1 MMNSR
6 LACGRRR
13 LLAALIC
20 APLAARIWAEAANAD
35 ESAAT
40 GVFHGVG
47 IVTEVIAQSGAI
59 TLDHEA
65 IPGFMDA
72 MIMTYKVD
80 PPALSAGLHVG
91 DKIDFDIDAGRYAII
106 AIKAV
111 SAAK

>member
-1 MMNSR
+1 MNAQR
-6 LACGRRR
+6 ACRRR
-13 LLAALIC
+13 RFLAALIC
-20 APLAARIWAEAANAD
+20 APLAAWLWAEAANAE
-35 ESAAT
+35 ESVSS

-47 IVTEVIAQSGAI
+47 TVTEVIAKSGAI

-91 DKIDFDIDAGRYAII
+91 DKIEFDIDAGRYAII
-106 AIKAV
+106 AITVV
-111 SAAK
+111 SGPK

>member
-1 MMNSR
+1 MKRVPNV
-6 LACGRRR
+6 ARRR
-13 LLAALIC
+13 ALAVMAGALLVAPIMASC
-20 APLAARIWAEAANAD
+20 AHAD

-47 IVTEVIAQSGAI
+47 TVTEIIAKSGAI

-80 PPALSAGLHVG
+80 PPSLSAHLRVG
-91 DKIDFDIDAGRYAII
+91 DKIAFDIDAGRYAII
-106 AIKAV
+106 AIAV
-111 SAAK
+111 VSPAK

>member
-1 MMNSR
+1 MN
-6 LACGRRR
+6 AQPAFRRR
-13 LLAALIC
+13 RFLAALIC
-20 APLAARIWAEAANAD
+20 APLAARICAGAANAD

-47 IVTEVIAQSGAI
+47 TVTEVIAKSGAI
-59 TLDHEA
+59 TVDHEA

-91 DKIDFDIDAGRYAII
+91 DKIEFDIDAGRYAII
-106 AIKAV
+106 AIKVV

>member
-1 MMNSR
+1 M
-6 LACGRRR
+6 
-13 LLAALIC
+13 IC
-20 APLAARIWAEAANAD
+20 APLAARSWAAPANAD

-47 IVTEVIAQSGAI
+47 TVTEVIAKSGAI
-59 TLDHEA
+59 TVDHEA

-80 PPALSAGLHVG
+80 PPALSAGLRVG

-106 AIKAV
+106 AIKV
-111 SAAK
+111 VPAAK

>member
-1 MMNSR
+1 MKRVPNLFSR
-6 LACGRRR
+6 RVLAVM
-13 LLAALIC
+13 AATALI
-20 APLAARIWAEAANAD
+20 APIMAAPAGAD

-47 IVTEVIAQSGAI
+47 TVTEVIAKSGAI

-80 PPALSAGLHVG
+80 PPSLSAGLHVG
-91 DKIDFDIDAGRYAII
+91 DKIAFDIDAGRYAII
-106 AIKAV
+106 AITVMAP
-111 SAAK
+111 AK